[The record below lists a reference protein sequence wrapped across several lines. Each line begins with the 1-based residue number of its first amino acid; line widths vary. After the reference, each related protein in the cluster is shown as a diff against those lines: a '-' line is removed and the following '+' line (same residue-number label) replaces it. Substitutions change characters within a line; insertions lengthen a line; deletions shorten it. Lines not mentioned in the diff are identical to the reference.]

1 MQFTLLEIAA
11 PFSGR
16 VLSFS
21 TTRVAL
27 HHSLGSGDTRCRD
40 KGHRGASEIRWDPAQ
55 PATLRWPLATR
66 SRAGSRTGTDQGGE
80 FCGIFGAPVL
90 KRSQVAIRL
99 GLQIGPTLELAKGLG
114 PLVVNRS
121 RSGALLEGSNAG
133 PTGPKLLGVFAVSRA
148 AQSAGS
154 VLASFLTKRE
164 RITSGMV
171 GKQIWLLPI
180 PRGSALNSEQARTD
194 VGLYVSACV
203 HAIDVSRWDARLKAE
218 AYSEAYP
225 LKTLGTS
232 LVFTL
237 HDLFT
242 SGRRGLPHQISGPNV
257 KVSQN
262 THTHTHTYAHTHT
275 GPAKKDIN
283 INNFTDGCQPQD

>member
-121 RSGALLEGSNAG
+121 RSGALLEDPMPVPRGRSSWAFSRFRG
-133 PTGPKLLGVFAVSRA
+133 PRRARAVC
-148 AQSAGS
+148 
-154 VLASFLTKRE
+154 
-164 RITSGMV
+164 
-171 GKQIWLLPI
+171 WLLSSPKEKESPLGWWENRSGYSPFPEVQLSI
-180 PRGSALNSEQARTD
+180 QSKQ
-194 VGLYVSACV
+194 GLMWVCMFQPVSMQ
-203 HAIDVSRWDARLKAE
+203 LM
-218 AYSEAYP
+218 
-225 LKTLGTS
+225 
-232 LVFTL
+232 
-237 HDLFT
+237 
-242 SGRRGLPHQISGPNV
+242 
-257 KVSQN
+257 
-262 THTHTHTYAHTHT
+262 
-275 GPAKKDIN
+275 
-283 INNFTDGCQPQD
+283 